1 MTRLAK
7 PALFLLCLVPL
18 GVMVF
23 EALTGRLEAEPI
35 KDLTHRTGTWG
46 ITFVTATLAV
56 TPLRRITGWN
66 RLQSYRRM
74 LGLFAFFY
82 LGLHFLVYLV
92 LDQFFDWHTI
102 VKDIAKRPYITVGF
116 TGLMLLVPLAVT
128 STKGWVRRLGRRW
141 VPLHALIYVTALAG
155 IVHFTWSQK
164 KDITRP
170 TRYGVVLVVLL
181 GARLVPRGALRRRA
195 SAPQPRGAVV
205 PSEPPR
211 GAALDPP
218 GGSRDARAGRPLVP
232 GDAVG

>member
-1 MTRLAK
+1 
-7 PALFLLCLVPL
+7 
-18 GVMVF
+18 
-23 EALTGRLEAEPI
+23 
-35 KDLTHRTGTWG
+35 
-46 ITFVTATLAV
+46 
-56 TPLRRITGWN
+56 
-66 RLQSYRRM
+66 M

-116 TGLMLLVPLAVT
+116 TGLLLLVPLAVT